1 MKLISLTTG
10 SLAVNTYFVPLVAP
24 TQGPTPVIVVD
35 PGDDGSNIVAALKA
49 NAMQVVAIALTH
61 HHFDHVL
68 GLKDVLEHFPGIH
81 VGGHTPQLVQN
92 QPTPDT
98 VFLEGTLLDCLVP
111 EQPANVRHAAAAWSV
126 LHTPGHTTD
135 SVCLYNEAEKQL
147 ISGDTLFWGTYGRT
161 DLPGGNE
168 EQMVHSLDRLFRLPP
183 DTLIYP
189 GHDRYGFVLAAN
201 RFYY

>member
-1 MKLISLTTG
+1 MLLSLITG
-10 SLAVNTYFVPLVAP
+10 QLAVNTYFIPLGAP
-24 TQGPTPVIVVD
+24 TQGLTSVIVVD
-35 PGDDGSNIVAALKA
+35 PGDDGSAIVATLKA
-49 NAMQVVAIALTH
+49 NALQAVAVGLTH

-68 GLKDVLEHFPGIH
+68 GLRDVLEAFPGIH

-98 VFLEGTLLDCLVP
+98 VFTEGTTLDCLVP
-111 EQPANVRHAAAAWSV
+111 EQPADIQQAAAAWRV

-135 SVCLYNEAEKQL
+135 SVCLYNKAEKTL

-161 DLPGGNE
+161 DLPGGND
-168 EQMVHSLDRLFRLPP
+168 EQMAQSLDRLFRLPP

-189 GHDRYGFVLAAN
+189 GHDRYGFTLASN